1 MKLQKGNVFTPVCD
15 SFCSWGWV
23 CDERGWCGE
32 VGCDR
37 HPHGPRGRH
46 LPPVEKATEAAGMHP
61 TEMHSGIKV
70 FEITVLNIHRPTLPP
85 KARTCGGTT
94 SELEFLDI

>member
-1 MKLQKGNVFTPVCD
+1 MDPEADT
-15 SFCSWGWV
+15 
-23 CDERGWCGE
+23 
-32 VGCDR
+32 
-37 HPHGPRGRH
+37 

-61 TEMHSGIKV
+61 TGMHSRIKV
-70 FEITVLNIHRPTLPP
+70 FEITVLNIHRPLPP